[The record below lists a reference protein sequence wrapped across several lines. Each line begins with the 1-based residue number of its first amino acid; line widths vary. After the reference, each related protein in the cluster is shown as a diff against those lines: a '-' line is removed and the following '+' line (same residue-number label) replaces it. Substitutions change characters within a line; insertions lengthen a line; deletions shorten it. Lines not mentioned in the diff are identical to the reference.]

1 MAIAPNIVKK
11 NFENLSIEE
20 LEEKYELLKKDYIFE
35 NKEQQVKYI
44 IKNYLNASKNVNS
57 NSTKIALE
65 ELLMEKTGKE
75 YKIEPQRFEITLT
88 DVINNLVDYNGDPF
102 WAEALSRYFQKLND
116 VSEEDKMEFL
126 IQLIQDKNN
135 FNEFTKEITT
145 ANNVKE
151 IYEEYKTIAERYCS
165 ENRIIG

>member
-1 MAIAPNIVKK
+1 MYQKCN
-11 NFENLSIEE
+11 N
-20 LEEKYELLKKDYIFE
+20 
-35 NKEQQVKYI
+35 
-44 IKNYLNASKNVNS
+44 SK
-57 NSTKIALE
+57 KIALE
-65 ELLMEKTGKE
+65 ELLKERTGKE
-75 YKIEPQRFEITLT
+75 YKIEPQIFEINLT
-88 DVINNLVDYNGDPF
+88 DVINTLMNYSEDPF
-102 WAEALSRYFQKLND
+102 WADVLSKYFQKLDNL
-116 VSEEDKMEFL
+116 SEEEKIEFL